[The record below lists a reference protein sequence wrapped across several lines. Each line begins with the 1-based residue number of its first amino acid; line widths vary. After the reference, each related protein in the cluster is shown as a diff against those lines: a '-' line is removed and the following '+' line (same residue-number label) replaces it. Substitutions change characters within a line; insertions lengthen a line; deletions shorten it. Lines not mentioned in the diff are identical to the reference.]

1 MVRGRVSRGGRL
13 VFPGE
18 GDPLPPGARPREA
31 DVPGPR
37 GERIFFFF
45 FKSVRSVRGVQI
57 GWTASVRGGFQ
68 NTDSKKPIPAD
79 QRRFEKFDTDSTLYS
94 VVQYAAADR
103 PPFFRPSENRR
114 QLFFVTEMRKFFFFF
129 FRPRNRRAARA
140 RPGSHP
146 SRRDAVSFE
155 NFFSCSFPRGR
166 RPAVAGRT
174 YRGVDGPRPAAVGR
188 LVFPGEGDPRSPGE

>member
-1 MVRGRVSRGGRL
+1 MVRRRVSRGGRL

-57 GWTASVRGGFQ
+57 GWTESVRGGFQ
-68 NTDSKKPIPAD
+68 NADSKKPIPAD

-103 PPFFRPSENRR
+103 PPFFRPSENHR

-129 FRPRNRRAARA
+129 SARGTGERHEHARGSTGVAVTRCRSKIFFRVFFPPGKATRGPRAT
-140 RPGSHP
+140 
-146 SRRDAVSFE
+146 
-155 NFFSCSFPRGR
+155 
-166 RPAVAGRT
+166 AGRT
-174 YRGVDGPRPAAVGR
+174 YRGVDGPRPAAVC
-188 LVFPGEGDPRSPGE
+188 